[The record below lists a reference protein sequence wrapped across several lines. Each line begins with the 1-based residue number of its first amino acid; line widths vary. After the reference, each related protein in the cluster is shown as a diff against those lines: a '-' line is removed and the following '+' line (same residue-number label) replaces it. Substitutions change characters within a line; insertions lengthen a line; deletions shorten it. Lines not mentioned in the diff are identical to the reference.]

1 MVASVGAQSLERIT
15 PGQEWPDRKG
25 EHINAH
31 GGGLLFH
38 EGKYYWYGEAVS
50 WSVPRWY
57 AILKQGNL
65 SCCSIWN

>member
-1 MVASVGAQSLERIT
+1 MKLKRILIFCVWGLVMAASVDAQSLERIT

-38 EGKYYWYGEAVS
+38 EGKY
-50 WSVPRWY
+50 
-57 AILKQGNL
+57 
-65 SCCSIWN
+65 

>member
-1 MVASVGAQSLERIT
+1 MAASVGAQSLERIT

-38 EGKYYWYGEAVS
+38 EGM
-50 WSVPRWY
+50 
-57 AILKQGNL
+57 AITGLHAGLPPK
-65 SCCSIWN
+65 WA